1 VRIFQK
7 ASINQKLTGIIMLT
21 STVALLL
28 ASVGFLA
35 YDIVTFR
42 DQLARNVG
50 ILAEV
55 VGDNSTSA
63 LVFDDPDVAEETL
76 TALRHDR
83 HIVHA
88 GLYDVNHQLFAAFR
102 GDGAREGAA
111 LPPHR
116 SDGAYFEDDHVD
128 HYHGIFL
135 DGERIGTVHL
145 RADLGEL
152 DSRLRRYGVIISILL
167 VVSTL
172 VAFLLASRLRRVISA
187 PILRLA
193 KTTKAVSDEEDYSV
207 RVEQESED
215 EIGVLVRGFNGML
228 ERIQTRDHELKTAK
242 ETADFANLAKS
253 EFLANM
259 SHEIRTPM
267 NGIIGMTEL
276 ALDTDLT
283 REQRGF
289 LSAVKESADS
299 LLGLLND
306 ILDYSKVEA
315 RQLELEEIEFSLR
328 DVLASIMK
336 SVALRAHKKKLE
348 LALRVASE
356 VPDGLVG
363 DPGRLRQ
370 IVVNLVGNAIKFTDA
385 GEVVVEVQVES
396 QTEDRLN
403 LHVAVTD
410 TGVGVAPEQQ
420 ERIFDAFA
428 QADGSTTRKHGGT
441 GLGLAICSQLVELMH
456 GRIWIESKIG
466 KGSTFRFTTQ
476 FGRHD
481 GVSTDVPLGDSA
493 SLRGLPVLV
502 VDDNATNRKIL
513 EEILTIWDMRPSL
526 AESGQEALVSLK
538 DAKEAGRPYRLV
550 LLDVMMPEMDGF
562 SVAQQIHDDP
572 GLTGATVLMLT
583 STAQDGDATRCRT
596 LGIANYLI
604 KPITQSDLLDAT
616 LIALNGASPTRR
628 IRAESTQILHQ
639 PSAGDYR
646 SLHVLLAEDNRV
658 NQLLAV
664 TILEKRGH
672 RVVVANDGKAALR
685 TLEKDRFDVVL
696 MDLQMPEMGGLEATA
711 AIREAE
717 QSNGRHLPI
726 VAMTAHAMKGDR
738 ERCLEGGMDAYL
750 AKPIQAAALIQTIEE
765 LASASVEAEAS
776 LPDDD
781 GAQTPAAGN
790 LRNTTYP
797 GPDDAGMDPCPVF
810 DTARI
815 LSNVDGDQAVLH
827 KIVELFV
834 EDSQV
839 VLSQIR
845 DAIERQ
851 DMETLTCSAHSLKGA
866 VSNFGAQLALR
877 AVRKMESLG
886 RNKDLDGARDSLGW
900 LEDEVLR
907 LQEALSEFIKP
918 GASFVPADDDGVF
931 SSASAGIG
939 R

>member
-1 VRIFQK
+1 MRVFQK
-7 ASINQKLTGIIMLT
+7 ASIKGKLTGVIMLT
-21 STVALLL
+21 STTALLL
-28 ASVGFLA
+28 ASMGFLA
-35 YDIVTFR
+35 YEIITFR
-42 DQLARNVG
+42 DELARNVG

-55 VGDNSTSA
+55 IGDNSTSA
-63 LVFDDPDVAEETL
+63 LVFDDTDVAEDTL
-76 TALRHDR
+76 AALRNDR
-83 HIVHA
+83 HIVQA
-88 GLYDVNHQLFAAFR
+88 GLYDVNHRLFVAFR
-102 GDGAREGAA
+102 GDGIIEGAV
-111 LPPHR
+111 LPRHR
-116 SDGAYFEDDHVD
+116 SDGAYFEDDHLD
-128 HYHGIFL
+128 LYHGIVL
-135 DGERIGTVHL
+135 DGELVGTVYL
-145 RADLGEL
+145 RSDLGEL
-152 DSRLRRYGVIISILL
+152 DSRLRRYGVIVSILL

-172 VAFLLASRLRRVISA
+172 VAFLLASRLQRVISV

-193 KTTKAVSDEEDYSV
+193 KMTKAVSDDENYSV
-207 RVEQESED
+207 RVEQDSED
-215 EIGVLVRGFNGML
+215 EIGVLVQGFNAML
-228 ERIQTRDHELKTAK
+228 EQIQTRDRELKTAK
-242 ETADFANLAKS
+242 AVADSANAAKS

-276 ALDTDLT
+276 TLDTNLT

-315 RQLELEEIEFSLR
+315 RQLELEEIEFNLR
-328 DVLASIMK
+328 DVLASLMK
-336 SVALRAHKKKLE
+336 SVAVRAHKKHLE
-348 LALRVASE
+348 LALRVSPE

-370 IVVNLVGNAIKFTDA
+370 IVVNLVGNAIKFTDV
-385 GEVVVEVQVES
+385 GEVVVEVQVAS
-396 QTEDRLN
+396 QTENRLD
-403 LHVAVTD
+403 LQFAVTD
-410 TGVGVAPEQQ
+410 TGVGVTPEQQ
-420 ERIFDAFA
+420 ERIFHAFA

-456 GRIWIESKIG
+456 GRIWVDSEIG

-481 GVSTDVPLGDSA
+481 VVSTGVLGDAA

-513 EEILTIWDMRPSL
+513 EEILTNWGMRPSL
-526 AESGQEALVSLK
+526 VESGRAALASLQ

-550 LLDVMMPEMDGF
+550 LLDVMMPGMDGF

-572 GLTGATVLMLT
+572 ALAGATVLMLT

-616 LIALNGASPTRR
+616 LMALNGTSWERR
-628 IRAESTQILHQ
+628 TRAEFTEVLHQ
-639 PSAGDYR
+639 PSTGDHR

-658 NQLLAV
+658 NQLLAI

-672 RVVVANDGKAALR
+672 SVVVANDGKAALR
-685 TLEKDRFDVVL
+685 ALETDRFDLVL

-711 AIREAE
+711 AIREKE
-717 QSNGRHLPI
+717 QANGRHLPI

-750 AKPIQAAALIQTIEE
+750 PKPIQAKALIQMIEE
-765 LASASVEAEAS
+765 LAAASVEADTG
-776 LPDDD
+776 LPDD
-781 GAQTPAAGN
+781 GAETPAAGD
-790 LRNTTYP
+790 LRTTHP
-797 GPDDAGMDPCPVF
+797 GPDHSGMDPDPIF
-810 DTARI
+810 DMARI
-815 LSNVDGDQAVLH
+815 LSNVDGDQEVLQQ
-827 KIVELFV
+827 IVELFL

-839 VLSQIR
+839 ALSKIR

-851 DMETLTCSAHSLKGA
+851 DTETLTCFAHSLKGA
-866 VSNFGAQLALR
+866 VGNFGALR
-877 AVRKMESLG
+877 AFRAAKKMESLG
-886 RNKDLDGARDSLGW
+886 RHGDLVAARDGQGR
-900 LEDEVLR
+900 LEDEVHRLR
-907 LQEALSEFIKP
+907 HALAEFVTP
-918 GASFVPADDDGVF
+918 SARFVPADEKRVVSG
-931 SSASAGIG
+931 ASAGSG
-939 R
+939 L